1 MKPTTK
7 WLLLG
12 GAVAAAAFLVVL
24 GLNRTPPIQNFTAK
38 VERGDI
44 HDVVEATGTI
54 NAVITVQVGSQ
65 VSGTISKLFVDFN
78 SRVHKG
84 DLVALIDPALFKG
97 AVQQATAD
105 LENARANLIAA
116 RANLEKARAALVQT
130 KGDYDRAAGLTK
142 AGIMRDRK
150 SVV

>member
-97 AVQQATAD
+97 AVQQASAD
-105 LENARANLIAA
+105 VENA
-116 RANLEKARAALVQT
+116 KARSEERRVG
-130 KGDYDRAAGLTK
+130 KECRSRWSPYH
-142 AGIMRDRK
+142 
-150 SVV
+150 